1 MDESQKQYYKDM
13 LRQDRGV
20 LITRDGKLVS
30 VVTFFIGD
38 DDEKFLVYHKPW
50 TIIDDDPLGTVVYI
64 DQMLTYK
71 GRSTYRYI
79 HVEFGNLLREL
90 RDKFPNITKVK
101 WIRVG
106 AQFRKHGKIEG
117 VTNGRRIHSKDIK
130 S

>member
-1 MDESQKQYYKDM
+1 MDEAQRKYYDDM
-13 LRQDRGV
+13 LAGDRGV
-20 LITRDGKLVS
+20 LITRDGRLVS
-30 VVTFFIGD
+30 IVTFFIGD
-38 DDEKFLVYHKPW
+38 DDAKYLLYHTPW
-50 TIIDDDPLGTVVYI
+50 TIVNDDPQGTTIYI

-79 HVEFGNLLREL
+79 HVEFGKLLKEL
-90 RDKFPNITKVK
+90 KKKFPNIKTVK

-130 S
+130 F